1 MGPLKPLKP
10 KYTYKKGRG
19 QLTPKVPLDVFN
31 EEVLGRRE
39 VPEQATSF
47 SGRGSIFFLGKM
59 VSPLKMQGPSQ
70 KSQQYLPHEWQ
81 GLPLALLPPSSRSS
95 VSSFIP
101 QTLMELLIWERLCS
115 ASDK

>member
-47 SGRGSIFFLGKM
+47 SGRGSIFFSWESGQSFKDARPFPE
-59 VSPLKMQGPSQ
+59 VS
-70 KSQQYLPHEWQ
+70 
-81 GLPLALLPPSSRSS
+81 A
-95 VSSFIP
+95 VF
-101 QTLMELLIWERLCS
+101 
-115 ASDK
+115 AS